1 MSYYDFMLQNAET
14 QKIID
19 AHKNDFNA
27 NTVKDYLAKHGGYK
41 AYIRSLGGVFKKYV
55 DFTGK
60 ITSKGQIAE
69 ICDYVWGLYQ
79 IWGVDYS
86 NGCSA
91 TWDKNAYKTYAGKS
105 SAFYPSASPSA
116 RYGVNYGTFG
126 FANGEDLPGI
136 DEQLGNPGKYYATT
150 NCDQGVLQVFKK
162 AGLVPSWYPGP
173 AEYPAYYKSHGLN
186 YKVITKMSDLQ
197 PGDVLLFSDGTI
209 PRKSSYENWPSWF
222 KHTSIVAEKTSSY
235 IITFDSGH
243 AYTHY
248 GEPRTKRPLS
258 GKPYEWCNDWIAF
271 RYNFTANL
279 TDVNNG
285 WIQKN
290 GKWYYYEAGKLIK
303 GWKKIL
309 YQGVKRWFFLNDDG
323 TMATGWKK
331 IFWNGANRWFFF
343 GSDGAMR
350 TGWHEIT
357 YRGTK
362 KWFFFDD
369 NGVMLTGLHELSWKG
384 KKAVYYFDPESGVM
398 QTGKVKVKV
407 KFDGSGKLAGGT
419 RI

>member
-41 AYIRSLGGVFKKYV
+41 AYIRSLGGVFKKYA

-86 NGCSA
+86 NGCTAKWSE
-91 TWDKNAYKTYAGKS
+91 NAYKAYAGKS

-136 DEQLGNPGKYYATT
+136 DEQLGNPGKYYAVT

-173 AEYPAYYKSHGLN
+173 AEYPAYYKSHGLA
-186 YKVITKMSDLQ
+186 YKVITKMADLQ

-209 PRKSSYENWPSWF
+209 PRQSSYDNWPGWF
-222 KHTSIVAEKTSSY
+222 KHTSIVAEVTSKY

-271 RYNFTANL
+271 RYDFTANL
-279 TDVNNG
+279 S
-285 WIQKN
+285 
-290 GKWYYYEAGKLIK
+290 
-303 GWKKIL
+303 
-309 YQGVKRWFFLNDDG
+309 RP
-323 TMATGWKK
+323 TGWKK
-331 IFWNGANRWFFF
+331 ISGDWYYYKNGVAV
-343 GSDGAMR
+343 
-350 TGWHEIT
+350 TGWHELEWANK
-357 YRGTK
+357 TK
-362 KWFFFDD
+362 KNWFYFNS
-369 NGVMLTGLHELSWKG
+369 NGVMLTGLHRLKWSGGED
-384 KKAVYYFDPESGVM
+384 VFFFDKNGAM
-398 QTGKVKVKV
+398 QTGGATVNV
-407 KFDGSGKLAGGT
+407 KFDKSGKLIGGM
-419 RI
+419 